1 MSVLSIQSHVVYGHV
16 GNSAVSFVLQRL
28 GLEIWPINTVQFS
41 NHTGYADWE
50 GRVTPVDEVQALL
63 QGLSRRNVLPH
74 CEAVLTGYLGLPA
87 LGDAVL
93 DAVAMAKAA
102 NKKAVWCCDPVMGDE
117 GRGFFVPPAMA
128 EFFKKRALPLADFL
142 TPNQFEL
149 EQISDVRVS
158 DLDHL
163 RLALKLLHSKGPRL
177 ICVTSARFADTPE
190 QALDMVL
197 SVPDQIWRLRL
208 PRLPLSP
215 NGAGDVVAGLILYH
229 ALKNFPP
236 KSILEK
242 SGSMIFALLMAMLK
256 LRQSELPLVAAQN
269 EMLSPERLFTAEPV

>member
-50 GRVTPVDEVQALL
+50 GRVTPVNEVQALL

-215 NGAGDVVAGLILYH
+215 NGAGDLVAGLILYH

>member
-93 DAVAMAKAA
+93 DAVAMAKTA

>member
-229 ALKNFPP
+229 ALKKFPP

-242 SGSMIFALLMAMLK
+242 SGSMIFALLMTMLK
-256 LRQSELPLVAAQN
+256 LRQGELPLVAAQN

>member
-1 MSVLSIQSHVVYGHV
+1 MPVLSIQSHVVYGHV

-28 GLEIWPINTVQFS
+28 GMEIWPLNTVQFS

-50 GRVTPVDEVQALL
+50 GRVTPAEEVQALL
-63 QGLSRRNVLPH
+63 QGLSRRNILPQ
-74 CEAVLTGYLGLPA
+74 CEAILSGYLGTPA

-93 DAVAMAKAA
+93 DAVDRVKAA

-117 GRGFFVPPAMA
+117 GRGFFVPPAIA
-128 EFFKKRALPLADFL
+128 DFFKKRALPLADFI

-229 ALKNFPP
+229 ALKKFPP

-242 SGSMIFALLMAMLK
+242 SGSMIFALLMTMLK
-256 LRQSELPLVAAQN
+256 LRQGELPLVAAQN

>member
-16 GNSAVSFVLQRL
+16 GNSAVSFVLQRM
-28 GLEIWPINTVQFS
+28 GLEVLPLNTVQFS

-50 GRVTPVDEVQALL
+50 GRATPPDEVQALL
-63 QGLSRRNVLPH
+63 QGLSRRKILPD
-74 CEAVLTGYLGLPA
+74 CKAVLSGYLGTPA

-93 DAVAMAKAA
+93 DAVALVKAA
-102 NKKAVWCCDPVMGDE
+102 NPQAIWCCDPVMGDE
-117 GRGFFVPPAMA
+117 GRGFFVPPAIA
-128 EFFKKRALPLADFL
+128 DFFKRRALSAMDII

-149 EQISDVRVS
+149 EQIIDVRVS
-158 DLDHL
+158 DRDHL
-163 RLALKLLHSKGPRL
+163 RLALRLLHSKGPRL

-197 SVPDQIWRLRL
+197 SAPDQIWRLRL

-215 NGAGDVVAGLILYH
+215 NGAGDVVAGLVLYH
-229 ALKNFPP
+229 YLKKFPP

-242 SGSMIFALLMAMLK
+242 SGSMIFALLMAMLRMK
-256 LRQSELPLVAAQN
+256 QAELPLIAAQN
-269 EMLSPERLFTAEPV
+269 EMLSPERVFTAEPL

>member
-63 QGLSRRNVLPH
+63 QGLSRRNVLPR

-93 DAVAMAKAA
+93 DAVAMAKTA

>member
-93 DAVAMAKAA
+93 DAVAMAKTA

-229 ALKNFPP
+229 ALKKFPP

-242 SGSMIFALLMAMLK
+242 SGSMIFALLMTMLK
-256 LRQSELPLVAAQN
+256 LRQGELPLVAAQN